1 MTIIALNIVRSLDS
15 ATIMRAYSDGVKIY
29 DFSDNVAGSRLS
41 TRALDSDGFEDID
54 NFIDEKFKTKI
65 DGYPNL
71 I

>member
-1 MTIIALNIVRSLDS
+1 
-15 ATIMRAYSDGVKIY
+15 MRAYSDGVKIY
-29 DFSDNVAGSRLS
+29 DFSDHVAGSRLS